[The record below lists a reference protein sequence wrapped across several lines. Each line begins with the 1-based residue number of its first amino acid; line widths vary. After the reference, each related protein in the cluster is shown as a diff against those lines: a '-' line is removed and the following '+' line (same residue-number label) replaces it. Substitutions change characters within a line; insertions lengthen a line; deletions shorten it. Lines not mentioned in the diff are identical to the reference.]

1 MLGQHSGSVDKPGRG
16 GEVGVSPWAVPAVG
30 IAVVAVAG
38 VFGAGWAWLALGV
51 LLACGA
57 GWLGWVV
64 LREPRADSV
73 AGMGFTIRP
82 LTLAVIRRGD
92 SLLVFEGR
100 DEVKDETY
108 YRPLGGGVEFGE
120 SSKDAL
126 KREFGE
132 ELGAEIEVGERLGVL
147 ENVFTWRGTAGH
159 EIAFLYEAVFVD
171 PSFYERDEMK
181 IIDEPATACWVDLA
195 GFRDGS
201 KILYPEGLMGLLSPD
216 Q

>member
-1 MLGQHSGSVDKPGRG
+1 M
-16 GEVGVSPWAVPAVG
+16 
-30 IAVVAVAG
+30 
-38 VFGAGWAWLALGV
+38 
-51 LLACGA
+51 
-57 GWLGWVV
+57 

>member
-1 MLGQHSGSVDKPGRG
+1 MASPGR
-16 GEVGVSPWAVPAVG
+16 
-30 IAVVAVAG
+30 IARHAG
-38 VFGAGWAWLALGV
+38 
-51 LLACGA
+51 
-57 GWLGWVV
+57 
-64 LREPRADSV
+64 RRPDSV
-73 AGMGFTIRP
+73 APMGFTIRP
-82 LTLAVIRRGD
+82 LALAVIRRGD
-92 SLLVFEGR
+92 ALLVFEGR

-132 ELGAEIEVGERLGVL
+132 ELGAEIEVGKRLGVL

-159 EIAFLYEAVFVD
+159 EIAFLYEAAFVD
-171 PSFYERDEMK
+171 PGFYERDEMK

-201 KILYPEGLMGLLSPD
+201 KILYPDGLVGLLSPD